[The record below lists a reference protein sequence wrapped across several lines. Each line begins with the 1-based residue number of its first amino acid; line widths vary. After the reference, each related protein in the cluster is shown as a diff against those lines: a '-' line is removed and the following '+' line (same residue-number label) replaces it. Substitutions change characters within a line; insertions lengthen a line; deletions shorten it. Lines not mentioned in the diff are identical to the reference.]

1 MDGKLI
7 LLGKEEIPASHV
19 YDYADSNGFLPLLK
33 MHTLGHS
40 LALNSQRYF
49 DLSTYGEVL
58 AKVER
63 LRLFGREVWEAM
75 VELPKISSGSIYYW
89 QLLRGVRRR

>member
-7 LLGKEEIPASHV
+7 LGKKEIPASHV
-19 YDYADSNGFLPLLK
+19 YDCADSNGFLPLLK

-49 DLSTYGEVL
+49 DLSPYGEVPARKLKGL
-58 AKVER
+58 AYSEEEVE
-63 LRLFGREVWEAM
+63 EAM
-75 VELPKISSGSIYYW
+75 VELPEISSGSIYY
-89 QLLRGVRRR
+89 

>member
-7 LLGKEEIPASHV
+7 LGKKEIPASHV
-19 YDYADSNGFLPLLK
+19 YDYADGNGFLLLLK

-49 DLSTYGEVL
+49 DLSTYG
-58 AKVER
+58 R
-63 LRLFGREVWEAM
+63 
-75 VELPKISSGSIYYW
+75 Y
-89 QLLRGVRRR
+89 

>member
-49 DLSTYGEVL
+49 DLSTYG
-58 AKVER
+58 R
-63 LRLFGREVWEAM
+63 
-75 VELPKISSGSIYYW
+75 Y
-89 QLLRGVRRR
+89 